1 MLFAPPAAV
10 ATLAAVIAD
19 LDWQTAQ
26 DFGTALL
33 LGALLG
39 VEREKRNADDGF
51 GIAGLRS
58 FVLFAQIGAV
68 AGFLGTVLTLP
79 WLVPAVVVAVAAVL
93 MVGYQAAARVAPRS
107 LGLTTEL
114 AAIVT
119 VLLGAMA
126 TAGYR
131 ELAIGLG
138 VVTAAL
144 LAYKQPLHGFVGRIG
159 WNDVLV
165 GLRLLLATFI
175 VLPLLPDRAIDPW
188 GALNPYRLWLLVLL
202 ISGLSLVGYITT
214 RWLGTGRGIAI
225 TAASGGL
232 VSSTAV
238 TLTLVKQSREPG
250 SDERQLAGGILL
262 AWGVMFGRVVVAAAI
277 VAPALLR
284 PLLVPFVA
292 MLVVCAAFA
301 WHGLRAR
308 RGAAAENVES
318 VPLRNPFS
326 LWAASKFALL
336 FAIVL
341 LLLEFAQR
349 HLPGTGVYVIAALA
363 GLTDVDAITLSMAQ
377 QTNAGTQAA
386 AVAVGA
392 IVVAS
397 LSNTLVKAGFAIGT
411 GKGLARPVAL
421 ATAAVLAAGGLAL
434 WLG

>member
-1 MLFAPPAAV
+1 MFA
-10 ATLAAVIAD
+10 L
-19 LDWQTAQ
+19 LDWSSAQDSGTALLSSAQ

-39 VEREKRNADDGF
+39 VEREKRIADEGF

-58 FVLFAQIGAV
+58 FVLFAEAGAV
-68 AGFLGTVLTLP
+68 AGYLAKSLAMP
-79 WLVPAVVVAVAAVL
+79 WIVPAVVVGVVAVL

-126 TAGYR
+126 TAGHR

-138 VVTAAL
+138 VITAAL
-144 LAYKQPLHGFVGRIG
+144 LAYKQPLHGLVGRIG

-165 GLRLLLATFI
+165 GMRLLLATFI
-175 VLPLLPDRAIDPW
+175 VLPLLPDHTIDPW
-188 GALNPYRLWLLVLL
+188 GAINPYRLWLLVLL
-202 ISGLSLVGYITT
+202 ISGLSLVGYVTT
-214 RWLGTGRGIAI
+214 RWLGSRHGIAI

-250 SDERQLAGGILL
+250 SDGRQLAGGILL
-262 AWGVMFGRVVVAAAI
+262 AWGVMFARVVVLAAI
-277 VAPALLR
+277 VDPDLLVA
-284 PLLVPFVA
+284 LLVPFVT
-292 MLVVCAAFA
+292 MLTVCALFA
-301 WHGLRAR
+301 WRCFSGPSPAVSV
-308 RGAAAENVES
+308 GEGGD

-326 LWAASKFALL
+326 LWAAGKFALL
-336 FAIVL
+336 FAAVQL
-341 LLLEFAQR
+341 LLGFAKL

-377 QTNAGTQAA
+377 QTGAGMQTTT
-386 AVAVGA
+386 VAVGA
-392 IVVAS
+392 IVVAA
-397 LSNTLVKAGFAIGT
+397 LSNTVVKAGIAVVSGRHVA
-411 GKGLARPVAL
+411 GRVAL
-421 ATAAVLAAGGLAL
+421 GAGLVLVAGALAL